1 MKYIK
6 SYKLFESSYS
16 IEEFASEVTHRLG
29 DYNISPININRIIDQ
44 KMSDMEECLE
54 TGVSPQQF
62 VEELVNEL
70 ELGTG
75 GYPSIKTRNVQQR
88 NITYL

>member
-1 MKYIK
+1 
-6 SYKLFESSYS
+6 
-16 IEEFASEVTHRLG
+16 
-29 DYNISPININRIIDQ
+29 
-44 KMSDMEECLE
+44 MSDMEECLE

>member
-1 MKYIK
+1 MRYIK
-6 SYKLFESSYS
+6 TYESYYS
-16 IEEFASEVTHRLG
+16 ISEFVAEVTHRLG

-44 KMSDMEECLE
+44 KMSDMEDCLE
-54 TGVSPQQF
+54 TGVSPHQF

-70 ELGTG
+70 ELGMG